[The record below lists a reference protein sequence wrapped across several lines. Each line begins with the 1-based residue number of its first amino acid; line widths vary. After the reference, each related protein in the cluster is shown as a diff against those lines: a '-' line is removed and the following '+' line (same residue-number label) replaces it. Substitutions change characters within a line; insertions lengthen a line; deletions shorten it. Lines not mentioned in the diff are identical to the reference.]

1 MEADM
6 TDRIGF
12 VGLGNIGKPMAI
24 NLANDGFDLYVYDV
38 LKPSCEELANR
49 GAKVSN
55 NPSEMARSCDIICI
69 CVRDDKDVEEVL
81 LSQQG
86 VFSASIP
93 GTIVIVHS
101 TIRKST
107 LLRLSDEARGHKVYL
122 LDAAISGGAAGAE
135 QRNLCYMVGCS
146 TELLERCRPIF
157 ESSAAKIIHAGD
169 VGAGLTLKICNN
181 LITYASF
188 VAIHESARLAE
199 ASGLTLDLLKEV
211 GTVNGVVTPQM
222 VSFIEGRN
230 MVRASC
236 DEESFR
242 NLFAGFAAIGVKDMD
257 AGLNL
262 ATELEIELP
271 GSRCTHGLIE
281 KVFFD
286 EY

>member
-1 MEADM
+1 M

-12 VGLGNIGKPMAI
+12 VGLGNIGKPMAV
-24 NLANDGFDLYVYDV
+24 NLVDDGFDLHVYDV

-49 GAKVSN
+49 GAKVST
-55 NPSEMARSCDIICI
+55 NPAEMAKSCDFICI

-81 LSQQG
+81 RAQQG

-101 TIRKST
+101 TVRKST
-107 LLRLSDEARGHKVYL
+107 LLQLANEARRNKVYL
-122 LDAAISGGAAGAE
+122 LDAAISGGATGAA
-135 QRNLCYMVGCS
+135 QRKLCYMVGGPV
-146 TELLERCRPIF
+146 ELLERCRPIF
-157 ESSAAKIIHAGD
+157 QSSAAKIIHAGD
-169 VGAGLTLKICNN
+169 VGAGLALKLCNN

-188 VAIHESARLAE
+188 VAIHESARLAG

-211 GTVNGVVTPQM
+211 GTVNGVVTPLM
-222 VSFIEGRN
+222 ATFIEGRN

-242 NLFAGFAAIGVKDMD
+242 NLFTGFAAIGVKDMD
-257 AGLNL
+257 AGLDL

-271 GSRCTHGLIE
+271 GARCTRRLIE
-281 KVFFD
+281 SVFFD